1 MSRHIRLFPVQIL
14 AIGFGLIILIGSI
27 MLSSPLCNKSGEG
40 IPFING
46 LFTSTSA
53 TCVTGLAVYDTYSQF
68 NFLGQFIII
77 LLIQIG
83 GLGFM
88 GMAMTF
94 SFLIGSKITIFQ
106 RSLLMESIGTL
117 HIGGVVKT
125 IRRMLFGTLFFEGL
139 GALIIAFKFIPRV
152 GFWQGLWFGIFH
164 SVSAF
169 CNAGFDLMGKFNPGS
184 SMMDFTDDPVI
195 LATIMTLIVTGGIG
209 FIVWGDIVDCK
220 LHFRKYALH
229 TKIMLSFTA
238 LMILSG
244 AFAFYIVEGSHA
256 FAEMPTDDKVLN
268 SFFASV
274 SPRTAGFASV
284 DYADMST
291 AGRFLTMFLMFIG
304 AGPGSTGGG
313 IKLTTFATLLLSM
326 YSYAKHYNDLSIF
339 RRRLPAEAHRK
350 AFSSIASYVM
360 AVLFCTFCLL
370 LANPAFTAES
380 CLFESLSAMGTVGL
394 SMGITSEIG
403 TFSKF
408 CLIVLMYCGRLGSIA
423 VAMAI
428 ARRKIIPKISYPEEK
443 ITIG

>member
-1 MSRHIRLFPVQIL
+1 
-14 AIGFGLIILIGSI
+14 
-27 MLSSPLCNKSGEG
+27 
-40 IPFING
+40 
-46 LFTSTSA
+46 
-53 TCVTGLAVYDTYSQF
+53 
-68 NFLGQFIII
+68 
-77 LLIQIG
+77 
-83 GLGFM
+83 M
-88 GMAMTF
+88 GMAMTI
-94 SFLIGSKITIFQ
+94 SFLVGSKITIFQ

-117 HIGGVVKT
+117 HIGGVVKA

-139 GALIIAFKFIPRV
+139 GALIISLKFIPRV
-152 GFWQGLWFGIFH
+152 GFWEGLWYGIFH

-169 CNAGFDLMGKFNPGS
+169 CNAGFDLLGRYEPGS
-184 SMMDFTDDPVI
+184 SLTHFTGDPVLLI
-195 LATIMTLIVTGGIG
+195 TIMTLIATGGIG
-209 FIVWGDIVDCK
+209 FIVWGDIIDHK
-220 LHFRKYALH
+220 WHFRKYALH
-229 TKIMLSFTA
+229 SKIMLTFT
-238 LMILSG
+238 ILLILLG
-244 AFAFYIVEGSHA
+244 TLAFYIVEGGNA
-256 FAEMPTDDKVLN
+256 FGSMSTGEKVLN
-268 SFFASV
+268 SFFASL

-339 RRRLPAEAHRK
+339 KRRLPAEAQKK
-350 AFSSIASYVM
+350 AFSSMASYLM

-370 LANPAFTAES
+370 IANPAFTAES

-394 SMGITSEIG
+394 TMGITTDLG
-403 TFSKF
+403 TFSKL

-428 ARRKIIPKISYPEEK
+428 VRKKIIPKISYPEEK

>member
-1 MSRHIRLFPVQIL
+1 
-14 AIGFGLIILIGSI
+14 
-27 MLSSPLCNKSGEG
+27 
-40 IPFING
+40 
-46 LFTSTSA
+46 
-53 TCVTGLAVYDTYSQF
+53 
-68 NFLGQFIII
+68 
-77 LLIQIG
+77 
-83 GLGFM
+83 M

-117 HIGGVVKT
+117 HIGGVVKA
-125 IRRMLFGTLFFEGL
+125 IRRMLLGTLFFEGL
-139 GALIIAFKFIPRV
+139 GAFIISSKFIPRV
-152 GFWQGLWFGIFH
+152 GFWEGLWYGVFH

-184 SMMDFTDDPVI
+184 SLMDFTGDPI
-195 LATIMTLIVTGGIG
+195 LLTTIMTLITTGGIG
-209 FIVWGDIVDCK
+209 FIVWGDIIDHRW
-220 LHFRKYALH
+220 HFRKYALH
-229 TKIMLSFTA
+229 SKIMLTFTV
-238 LMILSG
+238 LLILLG
-244 AFAFYIVEGSHA
+244 TLAFYLVEGNNA
-256 FAEMPTDDKVLN
+256 FGDMSQGEKALN

-339 RRRLPAEAHRK
+339 KRRLPAEAQRK
-350 AFSSIASYVM
+350 AFSSIASYLM
-360 AVLFCTFCLL
+360 AVLLCTFCLL
-370 LANPAFTAES
+370 VANPAFTAES

-394 SMGITSEIG
+394 TMGITPDLG
-403 TFSKF
+403 VFSKL

-428 ARRKIIPKISYPEEK
+428 VRRKIIPKISYPEEK